1 MPSEAKIKSHQL
13 MLRAGMIKQS
23 STGIYSWLPL
33 GFKVMKRIEQIV
45 LIFIAAALAIPSYWF
60 FWTLA
65 GGGGYN
71 KRIKPIPNPNN
82 NYSKPFPKDL
92 SEP

>member
-1 MPSEAKIKSHQL
+1 
-13 MLRAGMIKQS
+13 
-23 STGIYSWLPL
+23 
-33 GFKVMKRIEQIV
+33 MKRIEQIV
-45 LIFIAAALAIPSYWF
+45 VIFIAAALAIPSYWF

-71 KRIKPIPNPNN
+71 KRIKPIPHPNN

-92 SEP
+92 L

>member
-1 MPSEAKIKSHQL
+1 
-13 MLRAGMIKQS
+13 
-23 STGIYSWLPL
+23 
-33 GFKVMKRIEQIV
+33 MKRIEQIV
-45 LIFIAAALAIPSYWF
+45 VIFIAAALAIPSYWF

-65 GGGGYN
+65 GGGYN

-92 SEP
+92 PEP

>member
-1 MPSEAKIKSHQL
+1 
-13 MLRAGMIKQS
+13 
-23 STGIYSWLPL
+23 
-33 GFKVMKRIEQIV
+33 MKRIEQIV
-45 LIFIAAALAIPSYWF
+45 VIFIAAGLAIPSYWF

-71 KRIKPIPNPNN
+71 KRLKPITNQDR

-92 SEP
+92 LEP